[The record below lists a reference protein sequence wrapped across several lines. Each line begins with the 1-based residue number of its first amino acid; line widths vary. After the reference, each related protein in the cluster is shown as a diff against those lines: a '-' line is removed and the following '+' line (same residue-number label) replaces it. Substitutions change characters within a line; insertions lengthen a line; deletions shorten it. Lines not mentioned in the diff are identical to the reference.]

1 MNTLLAKNNFSAGQ
15 IDRDVKGRV
24 DLPIYQNGF
33 EISRNFCHT
42 IKGDIFFRTGTWF
55 INEIG
60 YASLHEFKFSQ
71 SQSYL
76 LVFRIEYIE
85 FYSYDADGELV
96 QVLDDDG
103 NALHVTHPYG
113 TEIFNLRTTQN
124 ADVMYIFHCYAEFPE
139 YKLKRTAANAFTLE
153 KTTYTN
159 SAKTKTL
166 SNESETDCHGYPA
179 VGTFY
184 ENRLD
189 RMSSSKYPTY
199 LYGSKGADYDDIT
212 IGTNTNDGFQFDL
225 AEAMSRACWI
235 LSGANSLL
243 VGTPEGVITVNGG
256 TVGSAITPSDISAK
270 MSCKDGSAVVQAF
283 RRDNFVFYIS
293 SNGRKLL
300 MFEYDTLTE
309 DFKTTNL
316 SKANYSI
323 TKGGMKKIIYKND
336 RHDFMYILCNG
347 KLLCVCFSVD
357 ENVNAWSE
365 LITDGEVIDVC
376 TVTRPNGIA
385 DLFLNVKRK
394 INGKDVYYL
403 EQLADEVEFS
413 RYEDFISDVDDELTQ
428 ADKFELEKQDRYN
441 FYRVIA
447 EELRQCCYVDS
458 AIEYSGLHKDTIVLD
473 IENKTITSEN
483 EIFSEDDENKRIWIK
498 TQTGNEYGIFDI
510 VEYISE
516 KSVKVK
522 IVLNP
527 TITTIKEWYL
537 SATIFSGLDY
547 LEGKTVA
554 VVGNG
559 GYVGD
564 FVVTDGKVDISSA
577 NVNKIGNAIIGLKY
591 KGVLK
596 SPNLGLQYQDG
607 QTFTSMKNITKVI
620 LQLSFSAGGEIGN
633 SLYKLEKI
641 QKFNPEGLL
650 DVPPLPMDNGFQEIL
665 LSGTYEKDKHYYIVQ
680 KEPLPFNINSI
691 IPECNQVIRT

>member
-1 MNTLLAKNNFSAGQ
+1 MNTLLARNNFSAGQ
-15 IDRDVKGRV
+15 IDKDVKGRV
-24 DLPIYQNGF
+24 DLPISQNGF
-33 EISRNFCHT
+33 EISKNFCHT
-42 IKGDIFFRTGTWF
+42 IKGDAFFRTGTWF
-55 INEIG
+55 LNEIG
-60 YASLHEFKFSQ
+60 YAAFHEFKFSQ

-85 FYSYDADGELV
+85 FYSYNSDGELV
-96 QVLDDDG
+96 QVLNDNG
-103 NALHVTHPYG
+103 EPLHVIHPYG
-113 TEIFNLRTTQN
+113 TEVFNLRTTQN
-124 ADVMYIFHCYAEFPE
+124 SDVMYIFHCNAEFPE

-159 SAKTKTL
+159 STKSL
-166 SNESETDCHGYPA
+166 SNESATDGHGYPA
-179 VGTFY
+179 VGAFY

-189 RMSSSKYPTY
+189 RMSSSQYPTY
-199 LYGSKGADYDDIT
+199 LYGSKGADYDNIT

-225 AEAMSRACWI
+225 AEAMSRASWI

-243 VGTPEGVITVNGG
+243 VGTQEGIITVNGG
-256 TVGSAITPSDISAK
+256 AVGAAITPSDISAK
-270 MSCKDGSAVVQAF
+270 LSCKDGSAVVPAL
-283 RRDNFVFYIS
+283 RRDNFVFYVS

-300 MFEYDTLTE
+300 MFEYDTLME

-365 LITDGEVIDVC
+365 LITDGEIIDIC
-376 TVTRPNGIA
+376 TVTRPNGVA

-394 INGKDVYYL
+394 IDGKDVYYL

-413 RYEDFISDVDDELTQ
+413 RYEDFISDVDEELTQ
-428 ADKFELEKQDRYN
+428 ADRFELEKQDRYN

-458 AIEYSGLHKDTIVLD
+458 AIEYSGLHKDKIVLD
-473 IENKTITSEN
+473 TESKTITSEN
-483 EIFSEDDENKRIWIK
+483 EIFSTNDVNKRIWVK

-510 VEYISE
+510 VEYVSE
-516 KSVKVK
+516 KSVKVN
-522 IVLNP
+522 IVLPP

-537 SATIFSGLDY
+537 SATVFSGLDH

-559 GYVGD
+559 GYIGD
-564 FVVTDGKVDISSA
+564 FIVSDGKVDISSA
-577 NVNKIGNAIIGLKY
+577 NVNKVGNAIIGLKY

-620 LQLSFSAGGEIGN
+620 LQLSFSAGGEVGS

-680 KEPLPFNINSI
+680 KEPLPFNVNSI
-691 IPECNQVIRT
+691 IPECNQVIRA

>member
-1 MNTLLAKNNFSAGQ
+1 MNTLLARNNFSAGQ
-15 IDRDVKGRV
+15 IDKDVKGRV
-24 DLPIYQNGF
+24 DLPISQNGF
-33 EISRNFCHT
+33 EISKNFCHT
-42 IKGDIFFRTGTWF
+42 IKGDVFFRTGTWF
-55 INEIG
+55 LNEIG
-60 YASLHEFKFSQ
+60 YAAFHEFKFSQ

-76 LVFRIEYIE
+76 LVFRIEYVE
-85 FYSYDADGELV
+85 FYSYNSDGELV
-96 QVLDDDG
+96 QVLNDSG
-103 NALHVTHPYG
+103 EPLHVIHPYG
-113 TEIFNLRTTQN
+113 TEVFNLRTTQN
-124 ADVMYIFHCYAEFPE
+124 ADVMYIFHCNTEFPE

-159 SAKTKTL
+159 STKSL
-166 SNESETDCHGYPA
+166 SNESATDGHGYPA
-179 VGTFY
+179 VGAFY

-189 RMSSSKYPTY
+189 RMSSSQYPTY
-199 LYGSKGADYDDIT
+199 LYVSKGADYDNIT
-212 IGTNTNDGFQFDL
+212 VGTNTNDGCQYDL
-225 AEAMSRACWI
+225 SEAMSRASWI

-243 VGTPEGVITVNGG
+243 VGTQEGIITVNGG
-256 TVGSAITPSDISAK
+256 AVGAAITPSNISAK
-270 MSCKDGSAVVQAF
+270 LSCKDGSAVVPAL
-283 RRDNFVFYIS
+283 RRDNFVFYVS

-300 MFEYDTLTE
+300 MFEYDTLME

-365 LITDGEVIDVC
+365 LITDGEIIDVC
-376 TVTRPNGIA
+376 TVTRPNGVA

-394 INGKDVYYL
+394 IDGKDVYYL

-413 RYEDFISDVDDELTQ
+413 RYEDFISDVDEELTQ

-441 FYRVIA
+441 FYRIIA

-458 AIEYSGLHKDTIVLD
+458 AVEYSGLHKDKIVLD
-473 IENKTITSEN
+473 TENKTITSEN
-483 EIFSEDDENKRIWIK
+483 EIFSADDVNKRIWIK
-498 TQTGNEYGIFDI
+498 TQNGNEYGIFDI
-510 VEYISE
+510 VEYVSE
-516 KSVKVK
+516 KSVKVN
-522 IVLNP
+522 IVLPP

-537 SATIFSGLDY
+537 SATVFSGLDH

-559 GYVGD
+559 GYIGD
-564 FVVTDGKVDISSA
+564 FVVSDGKIDISSA
-577 NVNKIGNAIIGLKY
+577 NVNKVGNAIIGLKY
-591 KGVLK
+591 KGILK

-620 LQLSFSAGGEIGN
+620 LQLSFSAGGEVGS

-680 KEPLPFNINSI
+680 KEPLPFNVNSI
-691 IPECNQVIRT
+691 IPECNQVIRA

>member
-1 MNTLLAKNNFSAGQ
+1 MNTLLARNNFSAGQ
-15 IDRDVKGRV
+15 IDKDVKGRV
-24 DLPIYQNGF
+24 DLPISQNGF
-33 EISRNFCHT
+33 EISKNFCHT
-42 IKGDIFFRTGTWF
+42 IKGDAFFRTGTWF
-55 INEIG
+55 LNEIG
-60 YASLHEFKFSQ
+60 YAAFHEFKFSQ

-85 FYSYDADGELV
+85 FYSYNSDGELV
-96 QVLDDDG
+96 QVLNDSG
-103 NALHVTHPYG
+103 EPLHVIHPYG
-113 TEIFNLRTTQN
+113 TEVFNLRTTQN
-124 ADVMYIFHCYAEFPE
+124 SDVMYIFHCNAEFPE

-159 SAKTKTL
+159 STKSL
-166 SNESETDCHGYPA
+166 SNESATDGHGYPA
-179 VGTFY
+179 VGAFY

-189 RMSSSKYPTY
+189 RMSSSQYPTY
-199 LYGSKGADYDDIT
+199 LYGSKGADYDNIT

-225 AEAMSRACWI
+225 AEAMSRASWI

-243 VGTPEGVITVNGG
+243 VGTQEGIITVNGG
-256 TVGSAITPSDISAK
+256 AVGAAITPSDISAK
-270 MSCKDGSAVVQAF
+270 LSCKDGSAVVPAL
-283 RRDNFVFYIS
+283 RRDNFVFYVS

-300 MFEYDTLTE
+300 MFEYDTLME

-365 LITDGEVIDVC
+365 LITDGEIIDVC
-376 TVTRPNGIA
+376 TVTRPNGVA

-394 INGKDVYYL
+394 IDGKDVYYL

-413 RYEDFISDVDDELTQ
+413 RYEDFISDVDEELTQ

-458 AIEYSGLHKDTIVLD
+458 AIEYSGLHKDKIILD
-473 IENKTITSEN
+473 AENKTITSEN
-483 EIFSEDDENKRIWIK
+483 EIFSADDVNKRIWIK

-510 VEYISE
+510 VEYVSE
-516 KSVKVK
+516 KSVKVN
-522 IVLNP
+522 IVLPP

-537 SATIFSGLDY
+537 SATIFSGLDH

-559 GYVGD
+559 GYIGD
-564 FVVTDGKVDISSA
+564 FIVSDGKVDISSA
-577 NVNKIGNAIIGLKY
+577 NVNKVGNAIIGLKY
-591 KGVLK
+591 KGILK

-620 LQLSFSAGGEIGN
+620 LQLSFSAGGEVGS

-680 KEPLPFNINSI
+680 KEPLPFNVNSI
-691 IPECNQVIRT
+691 IPECNQVIRA